1 MITIS
6 KSQLQAWQPCD
17 LPLRLAKFGSRDTLN
32 VSQALEAGF
41 TVSDILWVAGKLGLA
56 AECVTFARRAADRAA
71 AAGAAGAAD
80 RAARAA
86 DRAAAAGAAGAAD
99 RAAEAADW
107 AARAAY
113 WAAGVAYWAAGVA
126 GAAAARAAEAADWA
140 AYWAAGVAGAAA
152 ARAAEAAEIERQKQ
166 DLVELFS

>member
-113 WAAGVAYWAAGVA
+113 WAAGVA
-126 GAAAARAAEAADWA
+126 GAAAARAAEAAYWA